1 MGENRGING
10 ESEIVAERSGAE
22 TETPEHPI
30 PRDLEPLTDPETDPD
45 TDEEAGEEAGE
56 DSDMPEPEPEVGPAS

>member
-30 PRDLEPLTDPETDPD
+30 SRDPEPLSEPEVEPETDVKPD
-45 TDEEAGEEAGE
+45 GETGE